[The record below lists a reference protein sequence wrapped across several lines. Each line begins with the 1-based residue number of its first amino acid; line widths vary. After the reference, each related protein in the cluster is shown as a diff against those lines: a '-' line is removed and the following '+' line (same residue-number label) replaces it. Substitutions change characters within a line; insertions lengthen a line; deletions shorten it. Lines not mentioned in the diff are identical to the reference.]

1 MRKSTFL
8 KTNLRCMKLLYKC
21 IHKEQYFIRKFQAT
35 FLYAASDFSGEFVRG
50 FVGKPDAG
58 QGKVLHL
65 LS

>member
-1 MRKSTFL
+1 
-8 KTNLRCMKLLYKC
+8 MKLPYKC
-21 IHKEQYFIRKFQAT
+21 IHKEQYKKRKFQAS
-35 FLYAASDFSGEFVRG
+35 FLYAASTFSGGFLRG

>member
-1 MRKSTFL
+1 
-8 KTNLRCMKLLYKC
+8 MKLLYKC